1 MAKRSILLAVVA
13 AACAFAALA
22 VLDGGTLQRVGAQ
35 PPVAKVGAD
44 TFYPSADAY
53 VDENFPA
60 QNYGTSTWLV
70 LGRSQSGLGTQ
81 VLVRFLTPRSIPPGA
96 TINSA
101 ELYVNNARGTGPDET
116 IGVYNVTADWVES
129 TVTWSN
135 RPGHGRTPYDSVV
148 VGTAAAW
155 SHWDVTSAVQGWVNG
170 TLDNNGLKLLCSSTD
185 IYSRYFY
192 SREGQLSPYLL
203 VNWTAPT
210 PTPTNTSTRTPTRTA
225 TATATAT
232 RPQCSDPYE
241 PNNDAAH
248 AWMLNAGES
257 PLSYICCSAVAAD
270 VDWFK
275 FHVEAGQTVDVWLSG
290 LPADYNLC
298 TYNPGQALLRCSSNA
313 GTADEHVSFVAQ
325 QTGDY
330 YAQVYG
336 VQGACNSAQP
346 YTLRIALTS
355 PTLTPTA
362 TPTATRPQPTSTATP
377 TATLPQCPDPYEP
390 NNDAAHAWMLNAG
403 ESPRSYICC
412 SAAAADVDWF
422 KFHVEA
428 GQTVDVWLVSL
439 PADYNLC
446 VYNPGQALLQC
457 SSNAGTADEHVSFV
471 AQQTGD
477 YYAQVYG
484 VQGACNST
492 QPYTLRI
499 ALTSPTLTPTA
510 TRPQPTSTATATA
523 TRPQPTNT
531 ATPTATRPQPTHTA
545 TPTATLAQCPD
556 RYEPNDDLVGA
567 WSLGSNEAVQSFICC
582 LVGAVDEDY
591 YVFTANAGDQIDLW
605 LTSLPADYTLCL
617 YSPTYAV
624 LQCSSNA
631 GTADEHISFVAQQ
644 PGHYY
649 ARVYG
654 VQGACDSSRP
664 YVLRIAVAGATPTL
678 TGVATHTA
686 TRTATA
692 TSTRTATATRTPTRT
707 LTPTRTATPGL
718 PTFYSNLSLHVD
730 DAAEGVIVNKVAG
743 DSAGYASSTRVDVVA
758 KLFGISGA
766 SNVSVIL
773 TVPGDLFGTPWS
785 VYVRD
790 SSGDPGVGAAYQ
802 NLGGGRYKVTT
813 SLSSYPI
820 GIFTWHRRQIV
831 WRFMIPDSAVPQTLN
846 LQAELQVPGFVPADP
861 NGTATLRI
869 LETATTLALVNRTSL
884 YAKYDESQVTSLL
897 QRVYADVQ
905 GWPYSSAPTGLVYN
919 VDMYDGLIRD
929 WNNTTVNYAS
939 ENTANVVP
947 RLLMDLIK
955 DWYDDATRYF
965 MWYIPPGVVIPVP
978 VEVPRFLMIA
988 GDDRTIPFYR
998 SPDPFTDEDDWNW
1011 TAAANPAIHATDHGF
1026 MFTDNPYADIYGDDW
1041 RLGNVELW
1049 TGRLVGETAA
1059 DMRTLLDNGM
1069 TMQPPT
1075 GRAVM
1080 ASVDGWELGYEPDDG
1095 RPGEIT
1101 DAYNVRN
1108 LLVGKGYQVLND
1120 SESPRTLDVM
1130 APYPSNWITG
1140 FRNAANAGMDVFF
1153 IGGHNSPDGASIPGD
1168 GFTPDDTPS
1177 KYTRF
1182 GTDHPLVLITGC
1194 HGGLPVLASSGI
1206 PGGVSG
1212 NMVYDVVHEGARGY
1226 IGATGFSYGSPGD
1239 LHWCTWAERLMQ
1251 IFFRKLTLP
1260 GGGNS
1265 MALGKALADAKND
1278 YVFGIGADNSLD
1290 RKTVIE
1296 FQLYGAPWSV
1306 LLYPGGGSGTN
1317 ASPAEERRD
1326 GASQAQAPETTPAGP
1341 VAQVSSQV
1349 YQQTFTVNVPA
1360 YDLAHESQG
1369 GVDYDIFSLPGGW
1382 TDLSPGYPRLPY
1394 LQGFTLTL
1402 PYSAS
1407 VQNVELLSSDSQMIG
1422 NFDVPTVLV
1431 RNWDAGGATYTTTT
1445 AINSPYPATLVQ
1457 YQDVGGSLVFSVF
1470 PVQHNPT
1477 THQTW
1482 FYSRFEVRVTYEA
1495 PFAVGV
1501 TEVATDKSEYVPG
1514 ENVQVTA
1521 NIVNVGSASA
1531 TVSATLTMEDL
1542 LGAIVCQSQGSAFDL
1557 AAGGSYAWH
1566 ATCSVPSEGG
1576 FRARVTLWQAGN
1588 AVGGGSA
1595 LLAVR
1600 GGEITAFT
1608 GPAGMT
1614 PGVLST
1620 FRVTYAN
1627 YRSQAVS
1634 AEFRLSIQD
1643 SEGTA
1648 MQELPSITLTV
1659 PAGGSQTAAF
1669 NWTATAEHAGWQL
1682 NAAAAVRVQGQTV
1695 GPQMLPF
1702 HVVGAALRVYL
1713 PIVLRSAR

>member
-1 MAKRSILLAVVA
+1 MAKRRVLLAAVA

-22 VLDGGTLQRVGAQ
+22 VLDGRMLQRVGAQ
-35 PPVAKVGAD
+35 PLPRALAASD

-53 VDENFPA
+53 VDENLPT
-60 QNYGTSTWLV
+60 QNYGTSPWLE
-70 LGRSQSGLGTQ
+70 LRRDQTGLRTE
-81 VLVRFLTPRSIPPGA
+81 VLVRFLTPRSIPAGA
-96 TINSA
+96 TIISA

-116 IGVYNVTADWVES
+116 IGAYNVTADWVEA

-135 RPGHGRTPYDSVV
+135 RPGHGRAPYDSVV
-148 VGTAAAW
+148 VGTAAGW

-170 TLDNNGLKLLCSSTD
+170 TLANNGLKLLCSSTD

-210 PTPTNTSTRTPTRTA
+210 PTPTNTSTRTPTP
-225 TATATAT
+225 TATAT

-241 PNNDAAH
+241 PNNDFAH

-275 FHVEAGQTVDVWLSG
+275 FHVEAGQSVDVWL
-290 LPADYNLC
+290 
-298 TYNPGQALLRCSSNA
+298 T
-313 GTADEHVSFVAQ
+313 
-325 QTGDY
+325 
-330 YAQVYG
+330 
-336 VQGACNSAQP
+336 
-346 YTLRIALTS
+346 
-355 PTLTPTA
+355 
-362 TPTATRPQPTSTATP
+362 
-377 TATLPQCPDPYEP
+377 
-390 NNDAAHAWMLNAG
+390 
-403 ESPRSYICC
+403 
-412 SAAAADVDWF
+412 
-422 KFHVEA
+422 
-428 GQTVDVWLVSL
+428 SL

-446 VYNPGQALLQC
+446 VYNSAQVQVQC

-471 AQQTGD
+471 AAQTGD

-499 ALTSPTLTPTA
+499 ALTNPTLTP
-510 TRPQPTSTATATA
+510 TA

-531 ATPTATRPQPTHTA
+531 ATPTATLP
-545 TPTATLAQCPD
+545 QCPD
-556 RYEPNDDLVGA
+556 RYEPNNDLVGA

-591 YVFTANAGDQIDLW
+591 YFFGANTGDQIDVW
-605 LTSLPADYTLCL
+605 LTSLPADYNLCL
-617 YSPTYAV
+617 YGPTYAL

-631 GTADEHISFVAQQ
+631 GTVDEHISFVAQQ
-644 PGHYY
+644 TGHYY

-664 YVLRIAVAGATPTL
+664 YVLRVAVVGPTPTL
-678 TGVATHTA
+678 TGVATSTP
-686 TRTATA
+686 TRTATP
-692 TSTRTATATRTPTRT
+692 TSTRTATATRTATRT
-707 LTPTRTATPGL
+707 LTPTRTPTTGP
-718 PTFYSNLSLHVD
+718 PTFYSNLSLHID

-743 DSAGYASSTRVDVVA
+743 DSAGYGSSTRVDVVA
-758 KLFGISGA
+758 KLFGLSGG
-766 SNVSVIL
+766 SVSVIL

-785 VYVRD
+785 VFVRD

-813 SLSSYPI
+813 SLSPYSI
-820 GIFTWHRRQIV
+820 GMFTWRRRQIV
-831 WRFMIPDSAVPQTLN
+831 WRFDVPNDAVPQTLA
-846 LQAELQVPGFVPADP
+846 LQAELQVPGYVLSDP
-861 NGTATLRI
+861 TASATMRV
-869 LETATTLALVNRTSL
+869 LETATSLVLVNRTAL
-884 YAKYDESQVTSLL
+884 YAKYNESQVTSLL
-897 QRVYADVQ
+897 QQVYADVQ

-939 ENTANVVP
+939 ENAANVVP

-965 MWYIPPGVVIPVP
+965 MFWFPPGVTVPLP
-978 VEVPRFLMIA
+978 VEVPHFLMIV
-988 GDDRTIPFYR
+988 GDDTTIPFYR
-998 SPDPFTDEDDWNW
+998 CPDPYTDEDNWNW
-1011 TAAANPAIHATDHGF
+1011 TASANPAIHATDHGF
-1026 MFTDNPYADIYGDDW
+1026 IFTDNPYADIYGDDW

-1049 TGRLVGETAA
+1049 AGRLVGETAA
-1059 DMRTLLDNGM
+1059 DMLTLLNNGM
-1069 TMQPPT
+1069 TLQGPM

-1120 SESPRTLDVM
+1120 TESPRTLDVM

-1153 IGGHNSPDGASIPGD
+1153 IGGHNNPDGASMPGD

-1182 GTDHPLVLITGC
+1182 GSDHPLTLIVGC
-1194 HGGLPVLASSGI
+1194 HGGLPVLPTSGI

-1239 LHWCTWAERLMQ
+1239 LHWCTWAERLLQ
-1251 IFFRKLTLP
+1251 IFFRKLTWP

-1278 YVFGIGADNSLD
+1278 YVFGIGADDSLD
-1290 RKTVIE
+1290 RKTVVE
-1296 FQLYGAPWSV
+1296 FQLYGAPWTD
-1306 LLYPGGGSGTN
+1306 LLYPGGGAGT
-1317 ASPAEERRD
+1317 ATSSE
-1326 GASQAQAPETTPAGP
+1326 SQVRPPETAQREP
-1341 VAQVSSQV
+1341 VMQASAQV

-1360 YDLAHESQG
+1360 YNLAHESQG
-1369 GVDYDIFSLPGGW
+1369 GIAYDIFSLPGGW
-1382 TDLSPGYPRLPY
+1382 TDMSPGYPRLPY

-1422 NFDVPTVLV
+1422 NYNVPTVLV
-1431 RNWDAGGATYTTTT
+1431 RNWDEGGATYTTTT
-1445 AINSPYPATLVQ
+1445 SINYPYPTTLVQ

-1501 TEVATDKSEYVPG
+1501 TEVTTDKSEYVPG

-1521 NIVNVGSASA
+1521 SIVNVGSASA
-1531 TVSATLTMEDL
+1531 TLSATLTMEDL
-1542 LGAIVCQSQGSAFDL
+1542 LGAIVCQSQGTAFEVP
-1557 AAGGSYAWH
+1557 AGGSYAWH
-1566 ATCSVPSEGG
+1566 AACSVPTEGG

-1643 SEGTA
+1643 SEGTG
-1648 MQELPSITLTV
+1648 MQEFPPLTLTV

-1669 NWTATAEHAGWQL
+1669 NWTATAEHAGRQL
-1682 NAAAAVRVQGQTV
+1682 NAVATVNVQSQTV

-1702 HVVGAALRVYL
+1702 HVIGAVLRVYL
-1713 PIVLRSAR
+1713 PIVLRGAQ